1 MQKGPADQVK
11 IMPTKS
17 TTKSANVAKFEST
30 DPGKKRQ
37 LTASSEL

>member
-1 MQKGPADQVK
+1 MQKGPSDQVR

-17 TTKSANVAKFEST
+17 TTKSTNTAKFEST

-37 LTASSEL
+37 LTASSDL